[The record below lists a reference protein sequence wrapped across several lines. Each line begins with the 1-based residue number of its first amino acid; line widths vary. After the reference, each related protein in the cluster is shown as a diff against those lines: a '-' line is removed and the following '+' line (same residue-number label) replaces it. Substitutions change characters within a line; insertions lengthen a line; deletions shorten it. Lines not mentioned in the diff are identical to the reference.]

1 MKVMMTMLITV
12 AMKTTSLHQREK
24 LKVTTVTV
32 MMIIEEGDVSLKAT
46 VTNMTKRLQDNLSLS
61 LF

>member
-1 MKVMMTMLITV
+1 MMTMLITV

-32 MMIIEEGDVSLKAT
+32 MMIIEEGGVSLKAT
-46 VTNMTKRLQDNLSLS
+46 VTKMTKRLQDNLSLS